1 MAFTGTTS
9 LSLPIITSGTES
21 GLWGNITNNGL
32 TEYLDIAVAGALS
45 ITATTTLSN
54 TSGSSSATNIGS
66 TTAQYR
72 TLIIPASGPSANIVI
87 TAPSSN
93 RVFHVV
99 NRNATYTVQIRAGVN
114 SGVTVGVSQS
124 ATVAYDSVA
133 ADYVLVGPIGPITP
147 PANGGTGVNNSTRTL
162 TINTNSG
169 TLGFPSASTVMTFP
183 SATDTITG
191 ITATQT
197 LTNKRITPRANITTT
212 TGSPWAWNSDSYDIQ
227 GFTALAN
234 ALTINADAGT
244 PTDGQ
249 KTIFRLK
256 DNGTAPRALTWTTG
270 SSKAFR
276 AVGIT
281 LPTTTVINKVTYV
294 GCIYNSNA
302 DRWDAVATGTEA

>member
-197 LTNKRITPRANITTT
+197 LTNKRINPRVV
-212 TGSPWAWNSDSYDIQ
+212 
-227 GFTALAN
+227 TAGATSGN
-234 ALTINADAGT
+234 LTINGDTTDLYLAEGLTGAITFLQPSGT
-244 PTDGQ
+244 PVDGQ
-249 KTIFRLK
+249 KLMIRIE
-256 DNGTAPRALTWTTG
+256 DNGTSRGITWTTTSG
-270 SSKAFR
+270 AFR
-276 AVGIT
+276 AVGVN
-281 LPTTTVINKVTYV
+281 LPAATTSSKVTYV
-294 GCIYNSNA
+294 GCVYNA
-302 DRWDAVATGTEA
+302 TDIFWDAVAVVTQA

>member
-21 GLWGNITNNGL
+21 GTWGNITNNGL

-169 TLGFPSASTVMTFP
+169 TLAFPSASTVMTFP
-183 SATDTITG
+183 SATDTVAG
-191 ITATQT
+191 IAATQT
-197 LTNKRITPRANITTT
+197 LTNKRVDPRVSSSASASSVTPDIA
-212 TGSPWAWNSDSYDIQ
+212 SYDMYAY
-227 GFTALAN
+227 TALAAN
-234 ALTINADAGT
+234 LTINAPTGT
-244 PTDGQ
+244 PVDGN
-249 KTIFRLK
+249 TLLFRIL
-256 DNGTAPRALTWTTG
+256 DDGTSRTLTWNATFTAIG
-270 SSKAFR
+270 AS
-276 AVGIT
+276 
-281 LPTTTVINKVTYV
+281 LPTATTASKMIYV
-294 GCIYNSNA
+294 GCIYNAANT
-302 DRWDAVATGTEA
+302 RWDVISVSSQV

>member
-197 LTNKRITPRANITTT
+197 LTNKRINPRVV
-212 TGSPWAWNSDSYDIQ
+212 
-227 GFTALAN
+227 TAGVTSGN
-234 ALTINADAGT
+234 LTINGDTTDLYLAEGLTGAITFLQPSGT
-244 PTDGQ
+244 PVDGQ
-249 KTIFRLK
+249 KLMIRIE
-256 DNGTAPRALTWTTG
+256 DNGTNRGITWTTTSG
-270 SSKAFR
+270 AFR
-276 AVGIT
+276 AVGVI
-281 LPTTTVINKVTYV
+281 LPTSTTSSKVTYV
-294 GCIYNSNA
+294 GCVYNA
-302 DRWDAVATGTEA
+302 TDIFWDAVAVVTQT

>member
-183 SATDTITG
+183 SATDTVAG
-191 ITATQT
+191 IAATQT
-197 LTNKRITPRANITTT
+197 LTNKRVDPRVSSSASASSVTPDIA
-212 TGSPWAWNSDSYDIQ
+212 SYDMYAY
-227 GFTALAN
+227 TALAAN
-234 ALTINADAGT
+234 LTINAPTGT
-244 PTDGQ
+244 PVDGN
-249 KTIFRLK
+249 TLLFRIL
-256 DNGTAPRALTWTTG
+256 DDGTSRTLTWNATFTAIG
-270 SSKAFR
+270 AS
-276 AVGIT
+276 
-281 LPTTTVINKVTYV
+281 LPTATTASKMIYV
-294 GCIYNSNA
+294 GCIYNAANT
-302 DRWDAVATGTEA
+302 RWDVISVSSQV

>member
-54 TSGSSSATNIGS
+54 TSGSSAATNIGS

-99 NRNATYTVQIRAGVN
+99 NQNATYTVQIRAGVN

-197 LTNKRITPRANITTT
+197 LTNKRINPRVV
-212 TGSPWAWNSDSYDIQ
+212 
-227 GFTALAN
+227 TAGATSGN
-234 ALTINADAGT
+234 LTINGDTTDLYVAEGLTGAITFLQPSGT
-244 PTDGQ
+244 PVDGQ
-249 KTIFRLK
+249 KLMIRIE
-256 DNGTAPRALTWTTG
+256 DNGTSRGITWTTTSG
-270 SSKAFR
+270 AFR
-276 AVGIT
+276 AVGVN
-281 LPTTTVINKVTYV
+281 LPASTTSSKVTYV
-294 GCIYNSNA
+294 GCVYNA
-302 DRWDAVATGTEA
+302 TDIFWDAVAVVTQA

>member
-21 GLWGNITNNGL
+21 GLWGDITNNGL
-32 TEYLDIAVAGALS
+32 TQYLDIAVAGALS

-183 SATDTITG
+183 SATDTVAG
-191 ITATQT
+191 IAATQT
-197 LTNKRITPRANITTT
+197 LTNKRVDPRVSSSASAASVTPDIA
-212 TGSPWAWNSDSYDIQ
+212 SYDQ
-227 GFTALAN
+227 YAFTALAGG
-234 ALTINADAGT
+234 LTINAPTGT
-244 PTDGQ
+244 PVDGN
-249 KTIFRLK
+249 KLIFRFL
-256 DNGTAPRALTWTTG
+256 DNGTSRALTWNATYTAIG
-270 SSKAFR
+270 
-276 AVGIT
+276 VII
-281 LPTTTVINKVTYV
+281 PTATTVSKTTYV
-294 GCIYNSNA
+294 GCIYNANNT
-302 DRWDAVATGTEA
+302 RWDVVAVTTQA

>member
-32 TEYLDIAVAGALS
+32 TEYLDIAIAGALS

-54 TSGSSSATNIGS
+54 TSGSSAATNIGS

-197 LTNKRITPRANITTT
+197 LTNKRINPRVV
-212 TGSPWAWNSDSYDIQ
+212 
-227 GFTALAN
+227 TAGATSGN
-234 ALTINADAGT
+234 LTINGDTTDLYLAEGLTGAITFLQPSGT
-244 PTDGQ
+244 PVDGQ
-249 KTIFRLK
+249 KLMIRIE
-256 DNGTAPRALTWTTG
+256 DNGTSRGITWTTTSG
-270 SSKAFR
+270 AFR
-276 AVGIT
+276 AVGVN
-281 LPTTTVINKVTYV
+281 LPAATTSSKVTYV
-294 GCIYNSNA
+294 GCVYNA
-302 DRWDAVATGTEA
+302 TDIFWDAVAVVTQA

>member
-1 MAFTGTTS
+1 MTYSASTL

-32 TEYLDIAVAGALS
+32 TEYLDISIAGSLS
-45 ITATTTLSN
+45 LTTDADVDLAKTAGT
-54 TSGSSSATNIGS
+54 SSATNIGS
-66 TTAQYR
+66 TTAQYMVLLCTGSR
-72 TLIIPASGPSANIVI
+72 TVTRNINAPKQSKLYVVI
-87 TAPSSN
+87 
-93 RVFHVV
+93 
-99 NRNATYTVQIRAGVN
+99 NATTGSQSVVIRGGPT
-114 SGVTVGVSQS
+114 SPTTGVTVTNGE
-124 ATVAYDSVA
+124 
-133 ADYVLVGPIGPITP
+133 YVLVAWNGSDFVRVATSI
-147 PANGGTGVNNSTRTL
+147 ANVGT
-162 TINTNSG
+162 
-169 TLGFPSASTVMTFP
+169 
-183 SATDTITG
+183 
-191 ITATQT
+191 TATQT

-212 TGSPWAWNSDSYDIQ
+212 TSSPWAWNSDSYDIQ

-256 DNGTAPRALTWTTG
+256 DDGTARALTWTTG

-281 LPTTTVINKVTYV
+281 LPTTTVISKVTYV

>member
-197 LTNKRITPRANITTT
+197 LTNKRINPRVV
-212 TGSPWAWNSDSYDIQ
+212 
-227 GFTALAN
+227 TAGATSGN
-234 ALTINADAGT
+234 LTINGDTTDLYVAEGLTGAITFLQPSGT
-244 PTDGQ
+244 PVDGQ
-249 KTIFRLK
+249 KLMIRIE
-256 DNGTAPRALTWTTG
+256 DNGTNRGITWTTTSG
-270 SSKAFR
+270 AFR
-276 AVGIT
+276 AVGVN
-281 LPTTTVINKVTYV
+281 LPASTTASKVTYV
-294 GCIYNSNA
+294 GCVYNA
-302 DRWDAVATGTEA
+302 TDIFWDAVAVVTQA

>member
-197 LTNKRITPRANITTT
+197 LTNKRINPRVV
-212 TGSPWAWNSDSYDIQ
+212 
-227 GFTALAN
+227 TAGATSGN
-234 ALTINADAGT
+234 LTINGDTTDLYVAEGLTGAITFLQPSGT
-244 PTDGQ
+244 PVDGQ
-249 KTIFRLK
+249 KLMIRIE
-256 DNGTAPRALTWTTG
+256 DNGTNRGITWTTTSG
-270 SSKAFR
+270 AFR
-276 AVGIT
+276 AVGVN
-281 LPTTTVINKVTYV
+281 LPASTTSSKVTYV
-294 GCIYNSNA
+294 GCVYNA
-302 DRWDAVATGTEA
+302 TDIFWDAVAVVTQA